1 MGGNSLIFFKK
12 CSNCCTI
19 KVSKL
24 HSILDKQGIMLLL
37 YLVLKIVETI
47 LIILFLLSKT
57 QKLRVPV
64 VTLPAKYNKKL
75 SKFVGK
81 EFERSVYSND
91 CKALKVK
98 LKMQQMNLDIF
109 SNQTL

>member
-1 MGGNSLIFFKK
+1 
-12 CSNCCTI
+12 
-19 KVSKL
+19 
-24 HSILDKQGIMLLL
+24 MLLL
-37 YLVLKIVETI
+37 CLVLKIVETI

-64 VTLPAKYNKKL
+64 VTLPTKYNKKL

>member
-1 MGGNSLIFFKK
+1 
-12 CSNCCTI
+12 
-19 KVSKL
+19 
-24 HSILDKQGIMLLL
+24 MLLL
-37 YLVLKIVETI
+37 CLVLKIVETV

-64 VTLPAKYNKKL
+64 VTLPEKYNKKL

>member
-1 MGGNSLIFFKK
+1 
-12 CSNCCTI
+12 
-19 KVSKL
+19 
-24 HSILDKQGIMLLL
+24 MLLL
-37 YLVLKIVETI
+37 CLVLKIVETI

-57 QKLRVPV
+57 QKLRVPI

>member
-1 MGGNSLIFFKK
+1 
-12 CSNCCTI
+12 
-19 KVSKL
+19 
-24 HSILDKQGIMLLL
+24 MLLL
-37 YLVLKIVETI
+37 CLVLKIVETI

-75 SKFVGK
+75 SKFAGK